1 MTHKTRLA
9 CVLAGLLVCSVSA
22 NAFAMPS
29 VLRQGAEELDK
40 SASCDGPTAQKTRQL
55 WDTAGHAYAQQTLKQ
70 RLVEKG
76 DTYVL
81 YDLQIQFH
89 NFLAMAERC
98 GDVTH
103 LRQMA
108 QLAQTAYTRLEP
120 DAPGS
125 QRRHWVCRG
134 GAVCNS
140 VNRLVNTE
148 VMLTSV
154 QFLGFAINTANA
166 LHAHANASAE
176 DKLFALQTAQVAA
189 EHLLRW
195 GDAKA
200 VKALQASQEATLND
214 VKDGASRYFLT
225 DRVLWQL
232 SVYAHLAGMLQRDA
246 ALLTALDLT
255 SADMLQ
261 LRTHA
266 ATLAALVQRRTQ
278 LTTVA
283 LPGGKSIQ
291 VADLDAGFWRYHKD
305 NRYAAYEG
313 SDKPAV
319 CLAGPNGA
327 MRAVVK
333 LQPETV
339 PLRNDIGWDL
349 SHARRLVQYF
359 DAMESNRSA
368 LQSVW
373 MLPAGLLPSQVVMQG
388 FAQKLLSHVW
398 NQDAKHP
405 LFANYLSGAN
415 GWYRVAY
422 DNGTGQCREGYPP
435 YGMTDAFP
443 TGGYVTWGQRLPQLR
458 TLGWQ
463 LFSLAESTDPDDQ
476 VFMARYYRGLTG
488 AASANVMLVQ
498 QLIFWPSL
506 ITKR

>member
-1 MTHKTRLA
+1 MHKTRFA
-9 CVLAGLLVCSVSA
+9 FVLAGLLVCSA
-22 NAFAMPS
+22 NAFAMQS
-29 VLRQGAEELDK
+29 VLGQVAAEPDK
-40 SASCDGPTAQKTRQL
+40 SARCDGPIAQKTRQL
-55 WDTAGHAYAQQTLKQ
+55 WDTVGNAYAQKTLKQ

-98 GDVTH
+98 GDVIH

-108 QLAQTAYTRLEP
+108 YLAQIAYTRLER

-154 QFLGFAINTANA
+154 QFLAFAVNTANA

-176 DKLFALQTAQVAA
+176 DKLFALQTSQVAA

-195 GDAKA
+195 GDAKTL
-200 VKALQASQEATLND
+200 KALQASQKATLED
-214 VKDGASRYFLT
+214 VSDGSSRYFLT

-232 SVYAHLAGMLQRDA
+232 SVFAHLAGMLQRDA
-246 ALLTALDLT
+246 AMFKGLDL
-255 SADMLQ
+255 SQADLQQ

-266 ATLAALVQRRTQ
+266 AALAALVQRRTQ

-283 LPGGKSIQ
+283 LPDGTSIQ
-291 VADLDAGFWRYHKD
+291 VGDLDAGYWRHYKD

-313 SDKPAV
+313 AEKPAV
-319 CLAGPNGA
+319 CVAGPNET

-349 SHARRLVQYF
+349 SHARRLVQF
-359 DAMESNRSA
+359 FEAIENNRAS

-373 MLPAGLLPSQVVMQG
+373 KVSADLLPSQAVMQG

-398 NQDAKHP
+398 NQDAKRP

-422 DNGTGQCREGYPP
+422 DNGTGQCREGFPP
-435 YGMTDAFP
+435 FGMTDAFP
-443 TGGYVTWGQRLPQLR
+443 TGGYATWGQWLPQLR

-476 VFMARYYRGLTG
+476 AFMTRYYRGLTS
-488 AASANVMLVQ
+488 AASANVLMDQ
-498 QLIFWPSL
+498 QLIFWPTL